1 MTTNLRQIRYDEYIK
16 YCKDNDIMNFFTYK
30 EYVKI
35 VNVQLWD
42 GERKGT
48 ITNGKELLKEYPDIQ
63 EILRLYMNRH

>member
-16 YCKDNDIMNFFTYK
+16 YCKDNDIMNFFTFE
-30 EYVKI
+30 EYVKV

-63 EILRLYMNRH
+63 EILRLYMNL